1 MELLCVFASMAALF
15 LFCAFLTLRCGLHSA
30 LAPLTALSGAVLWL
44 TLWGMAGPLLAGA
57 WILFAAFAGLGI
69 WALWPRKGAKP
80 DYKKLASPGAVLFW
94 GMTAAFAL
102 YFFIRQPMATG
113 FDELNLWATAVKV
126 TKIDNSLYSNAVLGT
141 PWAVTQNP
149 GLPLLSYFFCF
160 FGSYADWK
168 IYLAYNALAFAVFA
182 AVLGGLGFSRWR
194 LAVPLAA
201 VLWCVPYFFTTY
213 NHTIYLNTVYM
224 TSYGDIPAGLVMG
237 GAVAAWLAL
246 RRTGGPKWAVLPIL
260 ALAANT
266 KANTFV
272 LALVAAGIVAVDAW
286 LLPEERPF
294 RKGLLRRTGFAAA
307 SFAAPLAV
315 YYLWNIR
322 YVGMLVSK
330 NAETGGVGETS
341 AALSDVVVNGIRI
354 LLGQPVEGFFAERK
368 DQFLQAI
375 ADMGNQFWT
384 ADGKLSMIGQGRNVV
399 VLILLVF
406 VLAAVVAPGLALRL
420 RVACAAVCSTL
431 CFLGYNLMLAL
442 SYGFIF
448 KPFQAESLTDYN
460 RYIYSYYIGWFL
472 IALAC
477 LALALQ
483 GRTVPA
489 KGEAALPASLWD
501 RRRALAGQGAVL
513 LLACAMLL
521 RLNQMVLPQLS
532 VLGFSDS
539 EFADRKAERA
549 EAQLVCSYLEE
560 DDRVFYVSQ
569 GDNGEGWFSAVFDF
583 YPVLVDYSGVVSTME
598 GGGGTFG
605 LPELEP
611 EEESTKKYY
620 YHPYTAQR
628 LDATIRENGCTVI
641 YLQTIDEI
649 FVESYAELFTDGLAA
664 AQNGETLLYRVTDAG
679 YTPVEMEVTA
689 R

>member
-30 LAPLTALSGAVLWL
+30 LAPLTALSAAVLWL

-57 WILFAAFAGLGI
+57 WILFAAFTALGI
-69 WALWPRKGAKP
+69 WALWPRKGARP
-80 DYKKLASPGAVLFW
+80 DYQKLASPGAILFW
-94 GMTAAFAL
+94 GMTAAFAV
-102 YFFIRQPMATG
+102 YFFARQPMATG

-126 TKIDNSLYSNAVLGT
+126 TKVDNSLYSNAVLGT

-160 FGSYADWK
+160 FGAYADWK

-182 AVLGGLGFSRWR
+182 AVLGGMGFSRWR

-237 GAVAAWLAL
+237 GAVALWLAL
-246 RRTGGPKWAVLPIL
+246 RKTGGPKWAVLPVL

-286 LLPEERPF
+286 LWPEQRPF
-294 RKGLLRRTGFAAA
+294 RKGILRRTGFAAA

-315 YYLWNIR
+315 YYLWNVR

-341 AALSDVVVNGIRI
+341 AALSDVVINGIKI
-354 LLGQPVEGFFAERK
+354 LLGQPVEGFFAERQS
-368 DQFLQAI
+368 QFLQAI
-375 ADMGNQFWT
+375 ADMGTQFWT

-399 VLILLVF
+399 ALILLVF
-406 VLAAVVAPGLALRL
+406 VLAVLAAPGLLLRL
-420 RVACAAVCSTL
+420 RVVCAAVCSTL

-448 KPFQAESLTDYN
+448 KPFQAENLTDYN

-477 LALALQ
+477 LAVALQ
-483 GRTVPA
+483 GRTAPA
-489 KGEAALPASLWD
+489 AAENARRASPWD
-501 RRRALAGQGAVL
+501 CRCALAGQGALL
-513 LLACAMLL
+513 LLACGMLV

-539 EFADRKAERA
+539 EFADRKAARA
-549 EAQLVCSYLEE
+549 EAQLVCSYLEPE
-560 DDRVFYVSQ
+560 DRVFYVSQ

-611 EEESTKKYY
+611 EEEGTKKYY
-620 YHPYTAQR
+620 YHPYTVER
-628 LDATIRENGCTVI
+628 LDDTIRENGCTVI
-641 YLQTIDEI
+641 YLQTIDDI
-649 FVESYAELFTDGLAA
+649 FVQSYASLFTDGLAA

-679 YTPVEMEVTA
+679 YAPVEMEVTA

>member
-30 LAPLTALSGAVLWL
+30 LAPLTALSAAVLWL

-57 WILFAAFAGLGI
+57 WILFAAFAALGI
-69 WALWPRKGAKP
+69 WALWPRKGARP
-80 DYKKLASPGAVLFW
+80 EYAKLASPGAILFW
-94 GMTAAFAL
+94 GMTAAFAV
-102 YFFIRQPMATG
+102 YFFLRQPMATG

-126 TKIDNSLYSNAVLGT
+126 TKVDNSLYSNAVLGT

-149 GLPLLSYFFCF
+149 GLPLLSYFFSF
-160 FGSYADWK
+160 FGAYADWK

-182 AVLGGLGFSRWR
+182 AVLGGMGFSRWR

-237 GAVAAWLAL
+237 GAVALWLAL
-246 RRTGGPKWAVLPIL
+246 RKTGGPKWAVLPVL

-272 LALVAAGIVAVDAW
+272 LALVAAGIVAVDGW
-286 LLPEERPF
+286 LWPEQRPF
-294 RKGLLRRTGFAAA
+294 RKGLLRRTGFAVA

-315 YYLWNIR
+315 YYLWNVR

-341 AALSDVVVNGIRI
+341 AALSDVVINGIKI
-354 LLGQPVEGFFAERK
+354 LLGQPVEGFFAERQS
-368 DQFLQAI
+368 QFLQAI
-375 ADMGNQFWT
+375 ADMGTQFWT

-399 VLILLVF
+399 ALILLVF
-406 VLAAVVAPGLALRL
+406 ALAVLAAPGLLLRL
-420 RVACAAVCSTL
+420 RVVCAAMCSTL

-477 LALALQ
+477 LAVALQ

-489 KGEAALPASLWD
+489 GPEARPASRWD

-513 LLACAMLL
+513 LLACGMLV

-539 EFADRKAERA
+539 EFADRKAARA
-549 EAQLVCSYLEE
+549 EAQLVCSYLEPE
-560 DDRVFYVSQ
+560 DRVFYVSQ

-611 EEESTKKYY
+611 EEEGTKKYY

-628 LDATIRENGCTVI
+628 LDDTIRENGCTVI
-641 YLQTIDEI
+641 YLQTIDDI
-649 FVESYAELFTDGLAA
+649 FVQSYASLFTDGLAA

-679 YTPVEMEVTA
+679 YAPVEMEVTA

>member
-94 GMTAAFAL
+94 GMTAAFAV

-126 TKIDNSLYSNAVLGT
+126 TKVDNSLYSNAVLGT

-315 YYLWNIR
+315 YYLWNVR

-406 VLAAVVAPGLALRL
+406 VLAAVVAPGLALRV

-489 KGEAALPASLWD
+489 KAETALPASPWD

-664 AQNGETLLYRVTDAG
+664 AMNGETLLYRVTDAG